1 MLVIYL
7 TWSSNTHTKL
17 IRVGFGSQRLLG
29 GFKSCDKWLQQV
41 LTRTFVLFWCIFVCT
56 PIRQRLICLP
66 CFLVVHCHCI
76 FHSLRQFLERFSG
89 SGIVPTEFIDRILRQ
104 MEDSS
109 RFSSPF
115 CEICPTKD
123 CSHRLSRGLG
133 WFALWDQLLIPSML
147 SSFKHVRFI
156 EKRFLFWPRSLW
168 YWRFQKDF

>member
-1 MLVIYL
+1 MPVIYL

-29 GFKSCDKWLQQV
+29 DFKSYGKWLQQV

-56 PIRQRLICLP
+56 PLRQRLISLAR
-66 CFLVVHCHCI
+66 FLVGRCHCI
-76 FHSLRQFLERFSG
+76 FHSLWRFLERFSG
-89 SGIVPTEFIDRILRQ
+89 IVQIGFIVRILSQ
-104 MEDSS
+104 MGESS

-123 CSHRLSRGLG
+123 CSRRLFCALGL
-133 WFALWDQLLIPSML
+133 FALWDQLLATSML
-147 SSFKHVRFI
+147 SNFKRVRFI
-156 EKRFLFWPRSLW
+156 EKRFQFWPRLLW